1 MSASARVGEESE
13 TVRRIEALIV
23 NPRGLHARAS
33 ARFVRCVEAYDA
45 EVTVEKDGHSVGGNS
60 IMGLL
65 TLGAVQGASISVS
78 ASGPEAD
85 DVLAALRELIAAGF
99 GET

>member
-1 MSASARVGEESE
+1 MNAAARTRDDAAGMARVEM
-13 TVRRIEALIV
+13 RIV
-23 NPRGLHARAS
+23 NARGLHARAA

-45 EVTVEKDGHSVGGNS
+45 EVTVEKDGQIVGGSS

-65 TLGAVQGASISVS
+65 TLGAVQGASIAVS
-78 ASGPEAD
+78 ADGPDAAE
-85 DVLAALRELIAAGF
+85 VIAALRELVAGGF